1 MMGSGHT
8 REAPAYPPSQALPG
22 SLLSSQV
29 WVAPLALR
37 GLQSRVSDSAM
48 IDKPEPRRFPPPWIA
63 EETDACFIVRD
74 ASRQALA
81 YVYFEEEPGRRSAA
95 KLLTRDEARAFAA
108 NIAELPEML
117 RSRGAPETTSCL
129 LWPGAGP
136 SAAKGYPLS

>member
-1 MMGSGHT
+1 MGSGHT

-95 KLLTRDEARAFAA
+95 KLLTRGEARAFAA